1 MRRDRRVPPA
11 APGDR
16 EAIPGEPL
24 RRRPPVRPTLRAV
37 PARPVVAPV
46 SPKTHRR
53 RLLILLVVT
62 LSVFGAV
69 LARVVQLQTTEGESL
84 RQAGEAMWT
93 RNTTIKAQRGTI
105 FDRNGDELAISVPT
119 TTITVN
125 PRHVD
130 DPIGTAALLAQV
142 LGLDA
147 DREAELAAAMADR
160 SRGFVYVQRQVDDEI
175 AAQVEALDLPG
186 ISTSREDRRM
196 LPGGEVARSVIGR
209 TDVDG
214 IGYSGLELQYDDL
227 LSGIDGAATRQ
238 VAQDGSSIAG
248 SESVLEQPVPGDDL
262 VLTLDRSIQ
271 FATEQVLL
279 AQVNQLGARGATAVI
294 MDTHTGDIYAM
305 ASVRRGDDGEVAVT
319 SANYAAVD
327 AYEPGSVVKVI
338 TLAAALNEGVVTPQS
353 TFVVPWRKQYAD
365 DLLRDAEQH
374 PDEPMSVVDIL
385 VRSSNIGT
393 ITVQQQMDRKTHW
406 EYLRAFGLGE
416 RTALDF
422 PGESAGIL
430 KEWNDM
436 WGSERVTVAYG
447 QGISSS
453 TIQLVGAINTI
464 ANSGTYVAPRLVR
477 GTVGPD
483 GRLTEVAPSPSH
495 QVVTPETAATVTS
508 MMRQVVC
515 RGTGERAQLDD
526 FTVAGKTGTGLKAQ
540 ENGYE
545 DANGNRVYYASFAG
559 FFPAEAP
566 RVTVLISV
574 DEPPAGTNNRFG
586 GTAAAPV
593 FQAIAP
599 TIVHELGIQPVEG
612 ATGCAG

>member
-1 MRRDRRVPPA
+1 
-11 APGDR
+11 
-16 EAIPGEPL
+16 
-24 RRRPPVRPTLRAV
+24 
-37 PARPVVAPV
+37 V
-46 SPKTHRR
+46 SPALRRR
-53 RLLILLVVT
+53 RLLVVLVVT
-62 LSVFGAV
+62 LAVLGAV

-84 RQAGEAMWT
+84 RQAGAAMWT
-93 RNTTIKAQRGTI
+93 RDTTIKAQRGTI

-119 TTITVN
+119 TTVTAN
-125 PRHVD
+125 PKQVD
-130 DPIGTAALLAQV
+130 DPAGTAALLAQV
-142 LGLDA
+142 LGLGA
-147 DREAELAAAMADR
+147 DRHAELAAALADQT
-160 SRGFVYVQRQVDDEI
+160 RGFLYVQRQVDDEV
-175 AAQVEALDLPG
+175 AAQVVALDLPG
-186 ISTSREDRRM
+186 ISTYREDRRM
-196 LPGGEVARSVIGR
+196 LPGGDVGRSVIGR

-227 LSGIDGAATRQ
+227 LSGIDGASTRQ
-238 VAQDGSSIAG
+238 VAQDGASIPG

-271 FATEQVLL
+271 FATEQALL
-279 AQVNQLGARGATAVI
+279 AQVSQLGARGATAVI
-294 MDTHTGDIYAM
+294 MDVRTGEMYAM
-305 ASVRRGDDGEVAVT
+305 ASVRRGDDGAVAVT

-338 TLAAALNEGVVTPQS
+338 TLAAALNEGVVSPGT
-353 TFVVPWRKQYAD
+353 TFVVPWRKKYAD
-365 DLLRDAEQH
+365 DMLEDAEQH
-374 PDEPMSVVDIL
+374 PDEPMSVLDIL
-385 VRSSNIGT
+385 VKSSNIGT

-406 EYLRAFGLGE
+406 EYLRSFGLGE

-430 KEWNDM
+430 KSWDDL

-453 TIQLVGAINTI
+453 TIQLVAAINTI
-464 ANSGTYVAPRLVR
+464 ANGGTYVSPRLVR

-483 GRLTEVAPSPSH
+483 GELTEVAPSPSH
-495 QVVTPETAATVTS
+495 QVVTPEVAATVTS
-508 MMRQVVC
+508 MMREVVC
-515 RGTGERAQLDD
+515 RGTGKQAQLDD

-540 ENGYE
+540 ERGYE
-545 DANGNRVYYASFAG
+545 DEQGNRVYYASFAG

-574 DEPPAGTNNRFG
+574 DEPPAGTNQRFG

-612 ATGCAG
+612 STGCPG